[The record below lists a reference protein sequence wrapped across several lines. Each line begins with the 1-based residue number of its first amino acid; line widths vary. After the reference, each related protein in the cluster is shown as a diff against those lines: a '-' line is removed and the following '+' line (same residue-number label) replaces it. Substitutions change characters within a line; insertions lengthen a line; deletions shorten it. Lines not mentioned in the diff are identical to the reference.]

1 VTAAVGVVHRKGQS
15 NLALYFLSILLPT
28 QYLIQTTSLLD
39 VEMGEVYRNSVKIV
53 GDVLRITDE
62 SGMTGVNLTALL
74 RKANLSYSRL
84 ANVAVKLL
92 DAGMIDE
99 QVQEGQRIY
108 VITSRGRDYLRRYQQ
123 FAEVADSF
131 GLKL

>member
-1 VTAAVGVVHRKGQS
+1 MST
-15 NLALYFLSILLPT
+15 LLPT
-28 QYLIQTTSLLD
+28 QYLLQTACMLN
-39 VEMGEVYRNSVKIV
+39 VKMGEVYRNSVKIV
-53 GDVLRITDE
+53 GDVLRIADE

-74 RKANLSYSRL
+74 RRANLSYSRL
-84 ANVAVKLL
+84 ANVAMKLM
-92 DAGMIDE
+92 DAGLIDE

-108 VITSRGRDYLRRYQQ
+108 VITTRGRDYLHRYQQ

>member
-1 VTAAVGVVHRKGQS
+1 M
-15 NLALYFLSILLPT
+15 
-28 QYLIQTTSLLD
+28 LD
-39 VEMGEVYRNSVKIV
+39 VDMGEVYRNSVKIL

-62 SGMTGVNLTALL
+62 SGVSGVNLTSLL
-74 RKANLSYSRL
+74 RNANLSYGRL
-84 ANVAVKLL
+84 ANVAMKLM
-92 DAGMIDE
+92 DAGLIDE

-108 VITSRGRDYLRRYQQ
+108 VITSRGREYLNRYLQ

>member
-1 VTAAVGVVHRKGQS
+1 M
-15 NLALYFLSILLPT
+15 
-28 QYLIQTTSLLD
+28 LD
-39 VEMGEVYRNSVKIV
+39 VDMGGVYRNSVKIL

-62 SGMTGVNLTALL
+62 SGVSGVNLTSLL
-74 RKANLSYSRL
+74 RKANLSYGRL
-84 ANVAVKLL
+84 ANVAMKLM
-92 DAGMIDE
+92 DAGLIDE

-108 VITSRGRDYLRRYQQ
+108 VITSRGREYLNRYLQ